1 MVMDYRI
8 EKTGYP
14 KNGWVSWKEQLFK
27 FILSWDMLRVISCLI
42 FLGINAKSNG
52 PNLNVKVNSSS
63 EPYRI
68 NIETLGH
75 TSTERIVDLVLH
87 EVESDNR
94 TNCCIDQQRPL
105 LSGIFSKHLFLRAI
119 LGRKSYRT
127 KLKFIVTATQPHT
140 SMVATQGSNQGGWT
154 IAPGFLLSPTKWGGT
169 ASRCE
174 DICMATCAV
183 SNADCKTSWIVPQ
196 ESHAG

>member
-1 MVMDYRI
+1 
-8 EKTGYP
+8 
-14 KNGWVSWKEQLFK
+14 
-27 FILSWDMLRVISCLI
+27 
-42 FLGINAKSNG
+42 LGINAKSNG

-154 IAPGFLLSPTKWGGT
+154 IAPGFLLSPTKWV
-169 ASRCE
+169 AQQV
-174 DICMATCAV
+174 AA
-183 SNADCKTSWIVPQ
+183 KTSAWPLVRSATPIVRPHGSCHR
-196 ESHAG
+196 SHMRGRKM